1 MKQMLHIVAQKEHEA
16 DIIRR
21 ELTIDIIKGYMIF
34 VGYEDMIKFV
44 YEADTIADWANT
56 SDRYLAL
63 FEGELTG
70 EVKTRLLQL
79 TELSYKA
86 TKKLYEV
93 VESLTKKS
101 KEEVFSGCSEIETL
115 EEVADD
121 EKRELLRVIFKSN
134 YSAAQ
139 LIILRD
145 LVESVEDICDCCE
158 IVSDQIK
165 MLLTEMD

>member
-93 VESLTKKS
+93 VK
-101 KEEVFSGCSEIETL
+101 V
-115 EEVADD
+115 
-121 EKRELLRVIFKSN
+121 
-134 YSAAQ
+134 
-139 LIILRD
+139 
-145 LVESVEDICDCCE
+145 
-158 IVSDQIK
+158 
-165 MLLTEMD
+165 